1 MPPLAV
7 LALSMALVI
16 ALIVVARAHA
26 FLALLAGAL
35 FVGLCAPAVP
45 WAEAATIVASEFGAV
60 TGRIGIVIAL
70 ASIIGLALHRSGGAA
85 RISEAFLAV
94 TGEKRAYLSLWG
106 SGFVLSVPV
115 FFDTVFYLLA
125 PIARAMHSR
134 TGKQYGLYV
143 SATVAGAGATH
154 VFVPPTPGP
163 LAVGATLGVDLGL
176 LIVVS
181 LIVAL
186 PASLAGVAYGV
197 WANRSLTRDVEPVI
211 GPDMLHEAQDEAPI
225 HVPALVVALLPI
237 ALPVVLIATRTA
249 FTALKVTGPV
259 MAPVMLLG
267 DPNIALLISAAVA
280 LAMVKRAC
288 GWSLRDLG
296 TFSEEALAGA
306 GSIILITAA
315 GGAYGGLLTR
325 AGVGTALAAT
335 ASSMNLPVMALAYA
349 VAALLKVAQGSSTVA
364 MITTA
369 SILQGVYAAGAV
381 GLPHPVYATLAIGGG
396 FTGGVVDERQ
406 RLLGDCQDG
415 PHDGTRHV
423 HDLDRH
429 GSGGRHDRRHPG
441 HDPQRGGA
449 VAVTAGRAAL

>member
-1 MPPLAV
+1 MPPLVV
-7 LALSMALVI
+7 LVLSMALVI

-35 FVGLCAPAVP
+35 FVGLGAPAVP

-60 TGRIGIVIAL
+60 AGRIGIVIAL
-70 ASIIGLALHRSGGAA
+70 ASIVGLALHRSGGAA

-186 PASLAGVAYGV
+186 
-197 WANRSLTRDVEPVI
+197 
-211 GPDMLHEAQDEAPI
+211 HEAQDEAPI

-237 ALPVVLIATRTA
+237 VLPVVLIAMRTA

-280 LAMVKRAC
+280 LVMVKRAC

-296 TFSEEALAGA
+296 TFSEDALAGA

-325 AGVGTALAAT
+325 AGVGTALAAA
-335 ASSMNLPVMALAYA
+335 ASSLNLPVMALAYG

-369 SILQGVYAAGAV
+369 SILQGMYAAGAV
-381 GLPHPVYATLAIGGG
+381 GLPHPVYATLAIAGGSLVGSWMNDSG
-396 FTGGVVDERQ
+396 FWVIAKMGRMTERDTFTTWTATAAVVGTTGAILATILSVLVPLR
-406 RLLGDCQDG
+406 
-415 PHDGTRHV
+415 
-423 HDLDRH
+423 
-429 GSGGRHDRRHPG
+429 
-441 HDPQRGGA
+441 
-449 VAVTAGRAAL
+449 